1 MGSAQAASPAF
12 IHGRNGW
19 RDYAPKHLGDQQ
31 ENIMAD
37 ENMNPGVG
45 MAAAENKLES
55 DQARAQHAAEA
66 LKSATT
72 KVAEDYRD
80 KAEQS
85 WDETKVRVRTWQEEG
100 EEYVRENPT
109 KAVFTALGIGF
120 VLGLIVRH

>member
-1 MGSAQAASPAF
+1 
-12 IHGRNGW
+12 
-19 RDYAPKHLGDQQ
+19 
-31 ENIMAD
+31 MAD

-55 DQARAQHAAEA
+55 DEAQAQRAAEA

-100 EEYVRENPT
+100 EEYVRENPM
-109 KAVFTALGIGF
+109 KAIFTALGIGF
-120 VLGLIVRH
+120 VLGFTFRH